1 LGIQP
6 QQKSLLLGNLNSI
19 KKFIAL
25 FLCMIF
31 WAGLVSAQ
39 TFIYVKDNDGKEVSG
54 AHVFMSPLDG
64 SRPIYEITDYSGK
77 IKNTLTVQS
86 QIKISF
92 VGYRNIID
100 TISPDQDF
108 SFLFEVDPNTLN
120 EYVVTS
126 YAIPTRVNESVYKVK
141 VIDRAR
147 IEGQGAQ
154 TLRDLLTNDLNVR
167 ISQDGALGSSVKM
180 QGVGGENVK
189 IMIDGVPLIGRL
201 DGNLDLSQI
210 NLNNVEKIEIIEG
223 STSTIYGS
231 NAMGGVINI
240 ITKKTQN
247 HNIEGNTKFYYETV
261 GTYNVDA
268 RVGWQFKRNFLQVS
282 GGRYFFDG
290 YNTSD
295 SIKRYKLWKPKEQ
308 YFGELQYNRSF
319 GKLNLRYSGNIF
331 HELLESKGAPESPF
345 NIAATDQ
352 WFRTIRSTH
361 GLFLTGF
368 IKPNHHLDL
377 TVSYSFYERRRQT
390 FRKDLVTLDQNLT
403 DENIDVFNMIMS
415 RGIYNFNKLGSRI
428 SIQAGYEFNYETA
441 SGPRIENQFQDMGD
455 IAGFGAVEFRAGKM
469 FSIKPAFRFG
479 YQSKFQMPVIP
490 SIHARFSPHKNVD
503 IRLSYSR
510 GFRAPTLKE
519 LYFLFVDVNHNVY
532 GNTKLQ
538 AENGNN
544 INGSMTYSNKKYKNV
559 EFGFSAGGFYN
570 DIQNQ
575 IRLIALSIT
584 PDSNIYRNENIARFQ
599 SVGGQVTA
607 NFMWKN
613 LSLGVGAT
621 YTGIINSIKDSVIG
635 ANDFRFYP
643 EVQTNA
649 SYNFKKWHGKLNVF
663 FKYTG
668 NQPFLYEAYDEAQQ
682 TNVIREGSI
691 ASFGTFDVSYLQ
703 SFFKN
708 KLQIAL
714 YGKNLMNITNV
725 NQTGANGGGA
735 HSAGSSSLPTMWGR
749 AFGVS
754 VSYNFVVSKK

>member
-1 LGIQP
+1 
-6 QQKSLLLGNLNSI
+6 
-19 KKFIAL
+19 
-25 FLCMIF
+25 MV
-31 WAGLVSAQ
+31 WAECISAQ
-39 TFIYVKDNDGKEVSG
+39 TFIYVKDDQGKEVSG
-54 AHVFMSPLDG
+54 AHVFISPLDG
-64 SRPIYEITDYSGK
+64 SKPVYELTDYQGK
-77 IKNTLTVQS
+77 VKNSTTS
-86 QIKISF
+86 NAQIKISF
-92 VGYRNIID
+92 VGYKNIVD
-100 TISPDQDF
+100 TILPGQEM
-108 SFLFEVDPNTLN
+108 SFTFEADPAQIN

-126 YAIPTRVNESVYKVK
+126 YAIPTKVQESVYKVRI
-141 VIDRAR
+141 IDRAR

-167 ISQDGALGSSVKM
+167 ITQDAALGSSIKM

-189 IMIDGVPLIGRL
+189 IMVDGVPLIGRL

-247 HNIEGNTKFYYETV
+247 HNLEGNTKFYYETV
-261 GTYNVDA
+261 GTYNFDA
-268 RVGWQFKRNFLQVS
+268 RIGWQFKKNFLQVS

-290 YNTSD
+290 FNTSD
-295 SIKRYKLWKPKEQ
+295 SVKRAQLWKPKEQ
-308 YFGELQYNRSF
+308 YFGEVQYNRSL

-331 HELLESKGAPESPF
+331 HELLESKGAPEAPF
-345 NIAATDQ
+345 YVTASDQ

-361 GLFLTGF
+361 GLFFTGYLA
-368 IKPNHHLDL
+368 KNHHLDL
-377 TVSYSFYERRRQT
+377 TFSYSYYQRRRQS
-390 FRKDLVTLDQNLT
+390 FRKDLVNLDQVLT
-403 DENIDVFNMIMS
+403 EENIDVFHQGMS
-415 RGIYNFNKLGSRI
+415 RGIYNFQKPGSRMG
-428 SIQAGYEFNYETA
+428 IQAGYEFNYETA
-441 SGPRIENQFQDMGD
+441 GGPRIENQFQDMMD
-455 IAGFGAVEFRAGKM
+455 FAVFAAAEIKPIKIW
-469 FSIKPAFRFG
+469 SIKPAVRYG
-479 YQSKFQMPVIP
+479 YQSKFEMPVIP
-490 SIHARFSPHKNVD
+490 SIHTRISPHKNLD

-538 AENGNN
+538 AENGSN
-544 INGSMTYSNKKYKNV
+544 ISGSITYTNKKYKNI

-599 SVGGQVTA
+599 SVGGQATV
-607 NFMWKN
+607 NFTWKN

-621 YTGIINSIKDSVIG
+621 YTGVINSITDSAVG
-635 ANDFRFYP
+635 NNVYKFYP
-643 EVQTNA
+643 EIQTNG

-668 NQPFLYEAYDEAQQ
+668 SQPFLYTEYDQTLQQ
-682 TNVIREGSI
+682 DMIKEGSV
-691 ASFGTFDVSYLQ
+691 AGFGTLDVSYLQ

-714 YGKNLMNITNV
+714 YGKNLMNITNI
-725 NQTGANGGGA
+725 NQTGANNGGV
-735 HSAGSSSLPTMWGR
+735 HSAGSATLPTMWGR
-749 AFGVS
+749 TFGIS
-754 VSYNFVVSKK
+754 VAYNFIVSKK